1 MNTKLFRLALVALMA
16 QGLIAGTA
24 SAAHE
29 QKREKNAIECL
40 NDNLSCF
47 SKCTKGHQCASHQC
61 EGTCT
66 QSFHGCM
73 KTQQS

>member
-1 MNTKLFRLALVALMA
+1 MNTKLFRLILIALMA

-24 SAAHE
+24 SAAQE
-29 QKREKNAIECL
+29 KKREKNAIECF

-47 SKCTKGHQCASHQC
+47 SKCAAGHQC
-61 EGTCT
+61 EGTYT
-66 QSFHGCM
+66 HSFHGCM

>member
-47 SKCTKGHQCASHQC
+47 SKCTKGHQC